1 MLRNRYRPIQSL
13 GGGGF
18 GKTYLALDTDKLN
31 EKCVIKQFAPQAQG
45 TGAIQKATELFEQEA
60 MRLQQLG
67 EHPQIP
73 TLFAYFEEDKRLY
86 LVQQFIDGENLLDE
100 LKQEGTYN
108 EEKLRELLSNIL
120 NILAVV
126 HKYKVIHRDIKPQ
139 NILRRK
145 SPSPIGGSQGDIFLI
160 DFGASKQLTETVMT
174 QPGTT
179 IGSFGYAPLE
189 QMQDGEAYP
198 ASDLFSLG
206 ATSFQ
211 LLTEI
216 APWELWKQQGFGW
229 VTSWRQYMRQPI
241 SQELAHILDTLLQ
254 PNHEQR
260 YQSAEAALHD
270 LNLDYQI
277 SISEAPPPT
286 GTYYSQPS
294 PIPTETSP
302 PTVTY
307 HSQPSPAPVEV
318 PLKQA
323 SDREVRPVL
332 RSNEERIKPSLPSIV
347 DKFKQKNKFKLPFIV
362 SSAILLM
369 GFAGYGMWQMTT
381 RFSNTNILSNTN
393 LSYEKLSLVNSLEGH
408 NDWVSSLA
416 ISPDGQTLVSGS
428 GDRSIKIWNLQTGGI
443 KTSLNGHT
451 DGVVSVA
458 IAPEGKTL
466 VSGSIDGTIK
476 IWDLQTPGLKNT
488 LTGHKDSVKSVA
500 IAPDGKTLAS
510 ASSDKTIKIW
520 DLETGKLKNTL
531 GGQEKAVWR
540 VAFSPDGKTLASG
553 GYDNTIKIWNLKPLS
568 LKATFTG
575 HTDLIYSLAFSADGQ
590 TLVSGSTDKSMK
602 IWDLQTGQL
611 KKTLNWHK
619 YGVTSVV
626 ISPNGK
632 TLFSSSYD
640 HTITIMNLKTGDFEN
655 TLKGHVDMVMAL
667 AISPDGKTLVSGSAD
682 KTIKIWRLP

>member
-100 LKQEGTYN
+100 LKQEGTYG
-108 EEKLRELLSNIL
+108 EEKLRELLLNVL
-120 NILAVV
+120 NILTVV
-126 HKYKVIHRDIKPQ
+126 HEYKVIHRDIKLQ

-145 SPSPIGGSQGDIFLI
+145 SPSLIRGGQGYIFLI
-160 DFGASKQLTETVMT
+160 DFGASKQLTEKVMT

-206 ATSFQ
+206 ATCFH
-211 LLTEI
+211 LLTGI

-229 VTSWRQYMRQPI
+229 VTSWRQYLRQPI

-260 YQSAEAALHD
+260 YQSAEAALQD
-270 LNLDYQI
+270 LKLDYQI
-277 SISEAPPPT
+277 PISEAPPPT
-286 GTYYSQPS
+286 ATYYSQPS
-294 PIPTETSP
+294 PIPTEPSP
-302 PTVTY
+302 PTATY
-307 HSQPSPAPVEV
+307 HSQPSLV
-318 PLKQA
+318 PIEILPTEA
-323 SDREVRPVL
+323 SNSIPLATHKSDKEKCL
-332 RSNEERIKPSLPSIV
+332 EPSLPSVV
-347 DKFKQKNKFKLPFIV
+347 DKFRQKNKFQHPLIV

-369 GFAGYGMWQMTT
+369 GFGGYGMWQITT
-381 RFSNTNILSNTN
+381 HLPSTTLA
-393 LSYEKLSLVNSLEGH
+393 YEKLSLANSLIGH
-408 NDWVSSLA
+408 NDWVSSVA

-428 GDRSIKIWNLQTGGI
+428 GDRSIKIWNLRTGGI
-443 KTSLNGHT
+443 KTSLNGHA
-451 DGVVSVA
+451 DGVSSVA
-458 IAPEGKTL
+458 IAPDSKTL
-466 VSGSIDGTIK
+466 VSGSKDGTIK
-476 IWDLQTPGLKNT
+476 VWDLQTPGLKST
-488 LTGHKDSVKSVA
+488 LTGHKDSVNFVA
-500 IAPDGKTLAS
+500 IAPNGKTLAS
-510 ASSDKTIKIW
+510 ASADKTIKIW
-520 DLETGKLKNTL
+520 DLETGKLINTL
-531 GGQEKAVWR
+531 GEHDKSVWR
-540 VAFSPDGKTLASG
+540 VAFSPDGQTLASG
-553 GYDNTIKIWNLKPLS
+553 SYDNTINIWNLKPPS
-568 LKATFTG
+568 LKAVFTG
-575 HTDLIYSLAFSADGQ
+575 HTNLIYSLVFSLDGK
-590 TLVSGSTDKSMK
+590 TLVSGSADKSIK
-602 IWDLQTGQL
+602 VWDWQTGKL
-611 KKTLNWHK
+611 KNTLNWHK
-619 YGVTSVV
+619 YGVTSVA

-632 TLFSSSYD
+632 TLFSGSYD
-640 HTITIMNLKTGDFEN
+640 DTIKIWDLKTGELEN
-655 TLKGHVDMVMAL
+655 TLKGHEDLVLTL
-667 AISPDGKTLVSGSAD
+667 AISPDGKTLVSGSTD